1 MLRQRQPVTRR
12 RAYHSPLRQR
22 QAEITRQRIVAAAR
36 RLFRS
41 IGYLATSMEAI
52 AAEAGV
58 SPKTVEAAF
67 GSKRGLIAAL
77 VDPHADEELNQSILQ
92 SIGHEP
98 DPARRLKAT
107 AELTRKVYE
116 ASSPEFDL
124 MTGARLTAP
133 ELAATADEIGKR
145 RRRNQSHLISYL
157 ASSGALRK
165 ELDQH
170 AAADELWALT
180 GYELYRT
187 LVVERGWS
195 APHFEQWLTDVLI
208 HRLLEPRPKTSARRR
223 DGPAIQ
229 DKPRLRR

>member
-1 MLRQRQPVTRR
+1 MLRQRQPVIRR
-12 RAYHSPLRQR
+12 RPYHSPLRQR

-77 VDPHADEELNQSILQ
+77 VDPHADEKLNQSILETIQ
-92 SIGHEP
+92 HEA

-107 AELTRKVYE
+107 AELTRRAYE
-116 ASSPEFDL
+116 VSSPEFDL

-133 ELAATADEIGKR
+133 ELAATADQIGKR
-145 RRRNQSHLISYL
+145 RRRNQAHLIAYL

-165 ELDQH
+165 ELNQH
-170 AAADELWALT
+170 TAADELWALT

-187 LVVERGWS
+187 LVVERGWTAS
-195 APHFEQWLTDVLI
+195 QFEEWLTDVLI
-208 HRLLEPRPKTSARRR
+208 HRLLDPRPKRSARGR
-223 DGPAIQ
+223 DSPATQ
-229 DKPRLRR
+229 RHQRLRR